1 MLKNEHRHL
10 NARKC
15 IQEMLA
21 EWALEIG
28 TKEKE
33 GTEEEEEDEEAVE
46 GEDEEDGEDREDGD
60 GED

>member
-28 TKEKE
+28 TKKKE
-33 GTEEEEEDEEAVE
+33 GTEKEEEDEEAVE
-46 GEDEEDGEDREDGD
+46 GEDKEEDDEEVEEG
-60 GED
+60 